1 MNEDIS
7 GRVIFY
13 DIFALALVLAGLQG
27 LATGR
32 IKVTSKSWQETRYFE
47 NTWAFILGLVYFVL
61 GIVFC
66 VVAYQLI
73 KGFRPT
79 LVHSFAHVLN
89 VNFETGETIFFV
101 GAMCIMF
108 APHILGMIFIK
119 PE

>member
-13 DIFALALVLAGLQG
+13 GIFGLALVLAGLQG

-32 IKVTSKSWQETRYFE
+32 IKVISKKWQETRYFE
-47 NTWAFILGLVYFVL
+47 NMWAFILGLVYFLL

-66 VVAYQLI
+66 TVGYQLI
-73 KGFRPT
+73 KGIRPT
-79 LVHSFAHVLN
+79 LVHSFTDLLN
-89 VNFETGETIFFV
+89 VDFETGETIFFV
-101 GAMCIMF
+101 GRMGIMF
-108 APHILGMIFIK
+108 VPHTFGAIFIK